1 MGYTNEVTIK
11 CEKKAYEMLKRTC
24 HDASIIPDKIF
35 KDGDE
40 YILYWEW
47 INWYEYYENVSAIIK
62 TLDKLDEL
70 QDPNNYE
77 DTGYGYRF
85 VRIGKDNDDIET
97 RENDWD
103 IELHIIR
110 KIAIPDG
117 LEEETLF
124 NAEEKFIEAFKKR
137 YNYDDIDEKYFN
149 NKKMIDAIN
158 ECIEDYE
165 GVECTEDEM
174 AKIVYE
180 KLYVLEYGDT
190 SDVDDLSEIRKDI
203 DNRFPDGRAKM

>member
-1 MGYTNEVTIK
+1 
-11 CEKKAYEMLKRTC
+11 MLKRTC

-85 VRIGKDNDDIET
+85 VRIGEDNNDIET

-103 IELHIIR
+103 IELHLIR
-110 KIAIPDG
+110 KIDIPDG

-124 NAEEKFIEAFKKR
+124 DAEEKFIEAFKKR
-137 YNYDDIDEKYFN
+137 YNYDDIDGKYFN
-149 NKKMIDAIN
+149 SKKMIDAIN
-158 ECIEDYE
+158 EYIEDCE